1 MFEWDEQKRQKNLD
15 GRSLDFLDAFSIFDG
30 RSVMTGRSNYPFEE
44 RQVSTAILDDG
55 KFYTLVWTW
64 RGEARR
70 IISFRR
76 ARNGEEKA
84 YRQIYN

>member
-1 MFEWDEQKRQKNLD
+1 MFEWDEGKRQKNLD
-15 GRSLDFLDAFSIFDG
+15 GRGLDFVDAVSVFDG
-30 RSVMTGRSNYPFEE
+30 RPAITARSNYPFEE
-44 RQVSTAILDDG
+44 RPVSTAILNDG